1 MKNKILQSV
10 IEITRQ
16 RDLDSLEY
24 SLVMTLAELVPV
36 VEVSIFKIFKDN
48 KIDAVEKVIHLT
60 VTKNDNSENKYHWSE
75 ALQVISTDSQIE
87 ACLKTYETIVHTSDT
102 NHTRLLM
109 PILFDGKII
118 GALDIRSDEDISLY
132 THLIEGFVKIY
143 GNYLVIFNESERDKL
158 TGLFNRRTFDNKLQ
172 RMFKAQ
178 QHKNEQYNS
187 SLEPNERRHHFSNTS
202 AWLAILDID
211 HFKKVNDDYGH
222 VFGDE
227 VLLTVSQK
235 MKECFRNSDLLFRVG
250 GEEFVIILE
259 PVTPEIASRLIE
271 GFRETVAQI
280 EFAQIGTVTV
290 SLGYAKITVKDFPST
305 ILESADK
312 ALYYAKENGRN
323 CVYNYEQLLAENKIT
338 PPRKG
343 GAVDLF

>member
-10 IEITRQ
+10 IEITKQ

-24 SLVMTLAELVPV
+24 SLVTTLAELVPV
-36 VEVSIFKIFKDN
+36 VEVSIFKIIKDN
-48 KIDAVEKVIHLT
+48 KIDTVEKVIHLIVSKET
-60 VTKNDNSENKYHWSE
+60 DGGKEYHWSE
-75 ALQVISTDSQIE
+75 ALQIINTDQQME
-87 ACLKTYETIVHTSDT
+87 ACLQSYDALIHTTKT
-102 NHTRLLM
+102 NHSRLLM
-109 PILFDGKII
+109 PILIDGKTI
-118 GALDIRSDEDISLY
+118 GALDIKSNEDI
-132 THLIEGFVKIY
+132 TPFKQLIEGFVKIY
-143 GNYLVIFNESERDKL
+143 SNYLVIFNESECDKL

-178 QHKNEQYNS
+178 QHKNEQYNTS
-187 SLEPNERRHHFSNTS
+187 DKHNERRHHLSNTS
-202 AWLAILDID
+202 AWLAIFDID
-211 HFKKVNDDYGH
+211 HFKQVNDEYGH

-227 VLLTVSQK
+227 VLLIISQK

-259 PVTPEIASRLIE
+259 PVTPEIASKLVE
-271 GFRETVAQI
+271 GFREKIAAHN
-280 EFAQIGTVTV
+280 FSQIGTVTV
-290 SLGYAKITVKDFPST
+290 SVGYAKITVKDFPST
-305 ILESADK
+305 VLESADK

-323 CVYNYEQLLAENKIT
+323 CVYNYEQLLAEQKVT